1 VAAARAAPARGT
13 TMSGLPRRPVFDVA
27 VTAGVALAY
36 FAAARLGLSMAL
48 VAEQVTVVWPPTG
61 IAVAA
66 LVRLGPRAA
75 AGVFAG
81 ALAANLTIGEP
92 LPTAALIALGNTSA
106 GLAAWWLLRRV
117 HFNPALERIW
127 DVMALLGLAG
137 GAAAALSA
145 TIGVTALCATGLQ
158 RWSDF
163 DVLWWIWWLGD
174 AMGVVLVAPVLLT
187 LSRRA
192 RWPLARAAEAAL
204 LFASLSAVA
213 LVVFAGKIP
222 PAGQQLAYAVFPF
235 VVWAALRFRQRETA
249 TAIALVAVMALSGT
263 VHGSGP
269 FAGHGVHQRLVLV
282 QLFMAVVAGT
292 GLVLAAAIAE
302 RRTAERR
309 RAADYEIT
317 LVLARSA
324 SLEAAAADI
333 LRTIC
338 ECLHWDVGAVWTP
351 RPDGALRCLE
361 VWHRPAVSA
370 PRFLQA
376 TRERAFAPGQGLPGR
391 VWASGEAQWIPDVVQ
406 EASAP
411 RAPVAAAEGLH
422 AAFAFPIRVD
432 REVAGVIE
440 FFSREVRR
448 PDGDLLRLF
457 SAVGVHIGQFMA
469 RQRTDEERSR
479 LLGELREASQAKDQ
493 FLAVLGH
500 ELRNPLAP
508 MRNALEV
515 MRARGFPDPA
525 TERMGQVMER
535 QLRHMVRLVDDLLDV
550 SRITRG
556 RIELRRE
563 RLDLRDALVRAVEAA
578 RPLLEAR
585 PHALEV
591 SPGGEPLVVDA
602 DPTRLEQVI
611 ANLLHNAIR
620 YTPDGGAIVL
630 HASREQDEAVLRVAD
645 SGAGLAAGMLE
656 RIFEPFVRSERAPR
670 RAPEGLG
677 IGLTL
682 VRSLVQMHGGSVR
695 ATSAGP
701 GRGSEFTVRLPLAAA
716 RIEPAAAP
724 SGEAAESPAPAPG
737 PRKRLLIVDDNV
749 DGAESLAIVL
759 RQHGH
764 DVVTAHDGRTGLARA
779 RDAAFDVVL
788 LDIDLPDGLD
798 GYEVARRLRADGPQA
813 PRVLIALTGFGQ
825 QEDQAR
831 SLAAGFFRHLVKPV
845 DPAALRDLLD
855 RL

>member
-1 VAAARAAPARGT
+1 
-13 TMSGLPRRPVFDVA
+13 MA
-27 VTAGVALAY
+27 VTVGVALTY
-36 FAAARLGLSMAL
+36 FAAARLGLSLAF

-66 LVRLGPRAA
+66 LVTFGRRAGLG
-75 AGVFAG
+75 VLAG
-81 ALAANLTIGEP
+81 ALAANATIGEP
-92 LPTAALIALGNTSA
+92 FLSAALIALGNTSA
-106 GLAAWWLLRRV
+106 GLAAWGLLRRV
-117 HFNPALERIW
+117 GFNAALERIW

-137 GAAAALSA
+137 AAAAGLSA
-145 TIGVTALCATGLQ
+145 TVGVTALCATGRQ
-158 RWSDF
+158 PWSEF
-163 DVLWWIWWLGD
+163 DVLWWTWWLGD
-174 AMGVVLVAPVLLT
+174 AMGVVLVTPVLLT
-187 LSRRA
+187 LSRGA
-192 RWPLARAAEAAL
+192 RWPLTRAAEAAL
-204 LFASLSAVA
+204 LFTALSAVA
-213 LVVFAGKIP
+213 VVVFAGKIP

-235 VVWAALRFRQRETA
+235 VAWAALRFRQRETA
-249 TAIALVAVMALSGT
+249 TAIVLVAVMALFGT
-263 VHGSGP
+263 VQGSGP
-269 FAGHGVHQRLVLV
+269 FGSHGVHQRLVLV
-282 QLFMAVVAGT
+282 QLFLAVVAGT
-292 GLVLAAAIAE
+292 GLMLAAAIAE

-309 RAADYEIT
+309 RAADYAIT
-317 LVLARSA
+317 LVLARSG

-338 ECLHWDVGAVWTP
+338 ECLHWDLGAVWTV
-351 RPDGALRCLE
+351 RADGALRCLE
-361 VWHRPAVSA
+361 VWHLPGVSA
-370 PRFLQA
+370 PRFLEA
-376 TRERAFAPGQGLPGR
+376 THERTFAPGEGLPGR
-391 VWASGEAQWIPDVVQ
+391 VWNTGEAQWIPDVVHDPNF
-406 EASAP
+406 P
-411 RAPVAAAEGLH
+411 RAPLAAAEHLH
-422 AAFAFPIRVD
+422 GAFAFPIRVD
-432 REVAGVIE
+432 AEVAGVIE
-440 FFSREVRR
+440 FFSHEVRR

-457 SAVGVHIGQFMA
+457 SAVGVHIGQFIA
-469 RQRTDEERSR
+469 RQRTDQERTR
-479 LLGELREASQAKDQ
+479 LLAELREASQAKDQ

-515 MRARGFPDPA
+515 MRARGFPDAA

-556 RIELRRE
+556 HIELRRE
-563 RLDLRDALVRAVEAA
+563 RLDLRDAVVRAVEAA

-585 PHALEV
+585 PHALEA
-591 SPGGEPLVVDA
+591 SPGDEPLVVDA

-620 YTPDGGAIVL
+620 YTPDGGAIVVR
-630 HASREQDEAVLRVAD
+630 ASREGDEAVLRVAD
-645 SGAGLAAGMLE
+645 TGAGLAPAMLE

-695 ATSAGP
+695 ATSAGL
-701 GRGSEFTVRLPLAAA
+701 GLGSEFTVRLPLT
-716 RIEPAAAP
+716 AAAP
-724 SGEAAESPAPAPG
+724 DQAAPPATEAASAPAPG
-737 PRKRLLIVDDNV
+737 PRKRVLIVDDNV

-764 DVVTAHDGRTGLARA
+764 DVVTAHDGRTAFARA
-779 RDAAFDVVL
+779 ERDAFDVVL

-798 GYEVARRLRADGPQA
+798 GYEVARRLREDGPRA

-825 QEDQAR
+825 PEDQAR
-831 SLAAGFFRHLVKPV
+831 SRAAGFLRHLVKPV